1 MKQPKIPYDW
11 TTGRKTACENYLGA
25 SREYVEHLDSDDCME
40 HDEFRNVRLNSKGTF
55 RLDWFR
61 RMKKARSLCTFSRGE
76 RDYPVAYAPN
86 AEAYYKERM
95 ERCMV
100 RESSCTIA
108 DPQDNGTFWTFSTL
122 GPFVGTGQGDWN
134 SVQRDSIR
142 DLGSLIANDVWQHDE
157 HSTTGK
163 LKRNVY
169 VALEREPRECHGIF
183 IVHSP
188 NTDTYLVE

>member
-1 MKQPKIPYDW
+1 MEETSLKNSSSSFIE
-11 TTGRKTACENYLGA
+11 ENL
-25 SREYVEHLDSDDCME
+25 
-40 HDEFRNVRLNSKGTF
+40 LN
-55 RLDWFR
+55 
-61 RMKKARSLCTFSRGE
+61 
-76 RDYPVAYAPN
+76 
-86 AEAYYKERM
+86 
-95 ERCMV
+95 
-100 RESSCTIA
+100 
-108 DPQDNGTFWTFSTL
+108 
-122 GPFVGTGQGDWN
+122 WN

-183 IVHSP
+183 IVQSP